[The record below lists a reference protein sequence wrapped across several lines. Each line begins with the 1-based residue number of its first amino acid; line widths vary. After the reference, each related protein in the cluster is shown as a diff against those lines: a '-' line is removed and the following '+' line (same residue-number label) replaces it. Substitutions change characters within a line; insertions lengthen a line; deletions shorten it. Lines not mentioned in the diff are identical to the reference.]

1 MNIFRQRLEK
11 NDIDVALITDD
22 DNVYYLTG
30 YYDYLHMDFGRP
42 TILVVLREGQS
53 ILITPSI
60 DFNSAESLARV
71 DRIVSWNDGVGNE
84 WREEL
89 PKVAMNAMKVAIEP
103 NHIPPVVHSYLVE
116 LIEAEKLENASSLLS
131 DMRMIKSDMELQLA
145 RHAGEVA
152 NAMMTAGRSAIGSG
166 IAEFEVAIAT
176 SQAGTRM
183 AAKLLN
189 AHYTDED
196 MSPNTH
202 FLQIMASGEAI
213 TKTHHRAT
221 TRIMKYGEP
230 VFLCF
235 CGMTNFHRFKLGF
248 DRTFWIGEIKDKS
261 QEVVYE
267 IALAS
272 HLAFLKTIEAE
283 FAEFKGPRYH
293 VIGNHDIDS
302 ISKEQFL
309 ANVENTGIAKD
320 KSYYSFDS
328 KWVHF
333 VVLDANYLADGR
345 DCAPG
350 NCKWTDTHVPKK
362 ELEWLRRDLEATK
375 LPVVVLAHQRLDG
388 RGSHFTKNSDEVRKL
403 LEKSGRVLVVFQGH
417 DHRGGHSLIGGIHYY
432 TLKAAVEG
440 SGEENNSY
448 GIVEVRR
455 NGDIVVEGF
464 RKAVDLAMPRNS

>member
-1 MNIFRQRLEK
+1 MNIFRQRLDK

-152 NAMMTAGRSAIGSG
+152 NAMMTAGRSAIGTG

-272 HLAFLKTIEAE
+272 QEAALRALRPGVTAESVHAAYAEVIQEAGYDYPFRCGRATGFSYLETPQLVTGDKTILQPGMVLAVDGSVSADN
-283 FAEFKGPRYH
+283 FRAQIGDSFIITQKGYEP
-293 VIGNHDIDS
+293 
-302 ISKEQFL
+302 L
-309 ANVENTGIAKD
+309 
-320 KSYYSFDS
+320 
-328 KWVHF
+328 
-333 VVLDANYLADGR
+333 
-345 DCAPG
+345 
-350 NCKWTDTHVPKK
+350 TDHPKK
-362 ELEWLRRDLEATK
+362 LE
-375 LPVVVLAHQRLDG
+375 
-388 RGSHFTKNSDEVRKL
+388 
-403 LEKSGRVLVVFQGH
+403 
-417 DHRGGHSLIGGIHYY
+417 
-432 TLKAAVEG
+432 
-440 SGEENNSY
+440 
-448 GIVEVRR
+448 
-455 NGDIVVEGF
+455 DII
-464 RKAVDLAMPRNS
+464 L